1 MASRLNWTIEEENML
16 KILKEEDN
24 ISSWKKIAQ
33 ILNDKFPDSSRTGKQ
48 CRDRYINYV
57 RFSFE
62 TPKRVGWSQEDDRL
76 LFEKFREHGTKWVA
90 ISSEM
95 AGRSE
100 NNLKNRFYGA
110 MRKIMR
116 KIVKVEKDMKPK
128 PKKVIK
134 EKQLIKIF

>member
-1 MASRLNWTIEEENML
+1 MTSRLNWTNEEENL
-16 KILKEEDN
+16 IKILKEEDN
-24 ISSWKKIAQ
+24 VTSWKKIAQ
-33 ILNDKFPDSSRTGKQ
+33 FLNEKFPDTTRTGKQ

-57 RFSFE
+57 RFSSDS
-62 TPKRVGWSQEDDRL
+62 PKLVGWTQEDDRL
-76 LFEKFREHGTKWVA
+76 LFKKFQEHGTKWVM

-95 AGRSE
+95 LGRSE

-116 KIVKVEKDMKPK
+116 KIAKVEKDMKPK
-128 PKKVIK
+128 PKKTIK

>member
-1 MASRLNWTIEEENML
+1 MTSRLNWTNEEENL
-16 KILKEEDN
+16 IKILKEDDN
-24 ISSWKKIAQ
+24 VTSWKKIAQ
-33 ILNDKFPDSSRTGKQ
+33 VLNEKFADTTRTGKQ

-57 RFSFE
+57 RFSSDS
-62 TPKRVGWSQEDDRL
+62 PKLVGWTQEDDRL
-76 LFEKFREHGTKWVA
+76 LFEKFQEHGTKWVM

-95 AGRSE
+95 LGRSE

-116 KIVKVEKDMKPK
+116 KIAKVEKDMKPK
-128 PKKVIK
+128 PKKTIK